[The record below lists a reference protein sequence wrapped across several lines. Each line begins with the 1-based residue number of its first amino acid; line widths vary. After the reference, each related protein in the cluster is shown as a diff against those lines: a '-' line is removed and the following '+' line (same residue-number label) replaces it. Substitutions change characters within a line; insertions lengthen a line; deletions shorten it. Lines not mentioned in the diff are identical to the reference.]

1 MASFAGPNSSNEL
14 EMCKCLD
21 AEVVCE
27 VLLSQIFQDL
37 FHMIFFA
44 VLTQQFDDRDQSV
57 YTILKIFEGLVILVL
72 FLKSY
77 QVEYSNTMWCC

>member
-1 MASFAGPNSSNEL
+1 
-14 EMCKCLD
+14 MCKCLD

-27 VLLSQIFQDL
+27 ELLFQIFQDL

-77 QVEYSNTMWCC
+77 QVEYSNTVTM